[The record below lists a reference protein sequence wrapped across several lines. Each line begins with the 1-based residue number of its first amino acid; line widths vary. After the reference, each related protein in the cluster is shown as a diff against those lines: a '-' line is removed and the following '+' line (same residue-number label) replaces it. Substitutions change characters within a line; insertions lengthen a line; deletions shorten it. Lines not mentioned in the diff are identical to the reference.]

1 MNRSRLPLY
10 FLSAAML
17 LSSCGTPQ
25 YATDGHAVASGA
37 AWGGYLGSAIG
48 GIIGESSDDC
58 HGGYR
63 GSAIGT
69 LVGVVAGAAIGGLV
83 DSNRKQNQQTIGA
96 EPVTNEEANSGI
108 GHLRISNI
116 RFIDESRNQTLQS
129 RENSKVIFDI
139 INQSNQPVYNVVPQ
153 VSETT
158 GNRKIQISPSVM
170 IEQIEPNGG
179 MKYTANVYADGKLR
193 EGSIVIRLSLTDAMG
208 YEYDWQDFEL
218 PTER

>member
-1 MNRSRLPLY
+1 MKKSTFPLY
-10 FLSAAML
+10 LLAATML

-25 YATDGHAVASGA
+25 YAADGRAVASGA

-48 GIIGESSDDC
+48 GIIGDANDGCRGS
-58 HGGYR
+58 YR
-63 GSAIGT
+63 GSAIGS

-83 DSNRKQNQQTIGA
+83 DSNRKQNQQTIET
-96 EPVTNEEANSGI
+96 EPVTDEEANSAV

-116 RFIDESRNQTLQS
+116 RFIDESRNQKLQS

-139 INQSNQPVYNVVPQ
+139 INQSNQPVYDVVPQ

-158 GNRKIQISPSVM
+158 GNRKILISPTVM
-170 IEQIEPNGG
+170 IERIEPKGG
-179 MKYTANVYADGKLR
+179 MKYTANIYADGKLR
-193 EGSIVIRLSLTDAMG
+193 AGSIVIRLSLTDAMG
-208 YEYDWQDFEL
+208 YEYDWQEFEL